1 MRGKRSR
8 RERAAEGQ
16 RPARVD
22 QRRQMRDGPFTLSSA
37 YKARA
42 LSIAKAR
49 VALAG
54 ARLLNTA
61 LR

>member
-1 MRGKRSR
+1 VSGL
-8 RERAAEGQ
+8 
-16 RPARVD
+16 P
-22 QRRQMRDGPFTLSSA
+22 
-37 YKARA
+37 RA

-54 ARLLNTA
+54 ARLARLLNTA

>member
-1 MRGKRSR
+1 VG
-8 RERAAEGQ
+8 G
-16 RPARVD
+16 
-22 QRRQMRDGPFTLSSA
+22 GPFTLSSA

-54 ARLLNTA
+54 ARLARLLNTA